1 MSRSNKNREVGF
13 GSDSFLD
20 IVANIVGILI
30 ILIVIAGLR
39 VSHAPVTAVVATVAE
54 FEAEEGD
61 PLPPDDPEIPQSP
74 LRPDPEGSTQPLIIS
89 EPPRLIPPRPPGP
102 PEKLVRLAQALEAE
116 IEAIYHKTADFTAA
130 IERTTAQDDEV
141 QTRLATVEQALAT
154 QKQALQAAQ
163 KETAVL
169 GDALEQARRRLL
181 NLKREI
187 QQAEETQTAAEKLEH
202 RLAPISHTVETNE
215 LHFRLLNGRVVPV
228 PIDELSERL
237 KAQIDRQKDW
247 LVKFRQHQG
256 TVGPVNGFVM
266 NYVVERQ
273 QMSVVDELRL
283 GRGVVKIGVSRWE
296 LVADPDLK
304 SETLDQ
310 ALSRGSNF
318 VQALQAADAKTAI
331 TFWVYPDS
339 FKLYR
344 ELKRVI
350 QAEGLVVAA
359 RPLPFG
365 TPIAGSPQGTRSKGQ

>member
-1 MSRSNKNREVGF
+1 MSRQSKNREVGF

-39 VSHAPVTAVVATVAE
+39 VSHAPVKAVVETVAE
-54 FEAEEGD
+54 FEAEESD
-61 PLPPDDPEIPQSP
+61 PLPPDGPELPQSP
-74 LRPDPEGSTQPLIIS
+74 FEPDREGIVQPMVIA
-89 EPPRLIPPRPPGP
+89 EPPRLIPTRPPGP
-102 PEKLVRLAQALEAE
+102 PEKLVLLARELEAD
-116 IEAIYHKTADFTAA
+116 IEAIYHRSADFSAA
-130 IERTTAQDDEV
+130 IQRATVDDEQV
-141 QTRLATVEQALAT
+141 QSRLAATEQALTT
-154 QKQALQAAQ
+154 QKHALQAVQ

-169 GDALEQARRRLL
+169 GDSLEQTRRRLL
-181 NLKREI
+181 DLKRELN
-187 QQAEETQTAAEKLEH
+187 QAEEAQTAAEKLEH

-215 LHFRLLNGRVVPV
+215 LHFRLLNDRVVPV
-228 PIDELSERL
+228 PVDELSERL

-256 TVGPVNGFVM
+256 TVGPINGFVM

-273 QMSVVDELRL
+273 QMSVIDELRL

-304 SETLDQ
+304 AETLDQ
-310 ALSRGSNF
+310 ALARGSNF
-318 VQALQAADAKTAI
+318 VQALQAADEKTAI

-339 FKLYR
+339 FKLFR